1 MRWAILNGANIVT
14 SIIEQDDAPAGGV
27 KAPDGSGY
35 AVGKVWNGWGF
46 EGQRWATYDFLLRF
60 TTAELDGVL
69 ADALTNSTTRRFL
82 VYCESAHEVRSDDQ
96 TTIDG
101 MAYLVT
107 QGLLSS
113 SRRDEILGA

>member
-1 MRWAILNGANIVT
+1 MRWAILDGANIVT
-14 SIIEQDDAPAGGV
+14 SIVEQDDAPAGSV

-46 EGQRWATYDFLLRF
+46 EGQRLATYDFLLRF
-60 TTAELDGVL
+60 TTAEFDAIL
-69 ADALTNSTTRRFL
+69 AAALTDATTRRFL
-82 VYCESAHEVRSDDQ
+82 AFCESAHEVRADDQ
-96 TTIDG
+96 TTVDG